1 MAKTPSSAT
10 AAVSFPSEETS
21 SASTETIISK
31 DLPPDSAE
39 EIKQFFTFTGVS
51 SSSPQNYHCKDFFS
65 NLISPLLKA
74 DLVQRGHVSC
84 IFSVLPAVTNYF
96 NGLHGGAVAAIAE
109 RVAIAC
115 ARTVVADDKEIF
127 LAELSISYL
136 SAAPKNEVV
145 VVDGS
150 VVRSGRNLTVVAMEF
165 KIKKSRK
172 LVYIA
177 RATFYHMPIAK
188 L

>member
-1 MAKTPSSAT
+1 M
-10 AAVSFPSEETS
+10 
-21 SASTETIISK
+21 
-31 DLPPDSAE
+31 
-39 EIKQFFTFTGVS
+39 
-51 SSSPQNYHCKDFFS
+51 
-65 NLISPLLKA
+65 
-74 DLVQRGHVSC
+74 
-84 IFSVLPAVTNYF
+84 
-96 NGLHGGAVAAIAE
+96 
-109 RVAIAC
+109 
-115 ARTVVADDKEIF
+115 
-127 LAELSISYL
+127 
-136 SAAPKNEVV
+136 